1 MGDSNPMSDFIVPL
15 LSFLV
20 VLTASVLLFAKLGTM
35 DLPSK
40 ADLMTLVLPTNL
52 GGGDDDGESGG
63 GFFGLIRGNLALVII
78 LCLYA
83 ALVISLIAVS
93 AVLCPIPL
101 AGGLMVSLG
110 IIGAMMMRLGSSSG
124 TQTVSAAILLAC
136 IYSAYA
142 SWKKFSALIQFS
154 GGEVSSAGAAG
165 FMFIVALAL
174 ALVAYNVVVRDQ
186 ADMRDQLLGNLFSN
200 VGFEGEFKCTHDD
213 TELCMND
220 ILEGATQQMA
230 KKQVSGS
237 VEGQLGCKGSDQ
249 LRPCVRGMV
258 RRQLPSGVTEDQVED
273 QTDTSMGQILNSY
286 GVDTRKDWSTL
297 TVDDLVDEVV
307 KTSPQVRQQMEDG
320 TKQLKDTMGM
330 VVTMLD
336 YLPYITAFIVFTTTM
351 FTQSLVRPLTSF
363 LSTGI
368 FSALLAAG
376 IVSTVQHT
384 VTVDRYVVTI
394 GRSATVK
401 TKPKKRERKHHKPLP
416 KVEPAADKPEPS
428 PEPRDEPEL
437 AQGSPPEPA
446 PRPAAEPE
454 SLSDI
459 SAGGGAGFDDL

>member
-1 MGDSNPMSDFIVPL
+1 
-15 LSFLV
+15 
-20 VLTASVLLFAKLGTM
+20 
-35 DLPSK
+35 
-40 ADLMTLVLPTNL
+40 
-52 GGGDDDGESGG
+52 
-63 GFFGLIRGNLALVII
+63 
-78 LCLYA
+78 
-83 ALVISLIAVS
+83 
-93 AVLCPIPL
+93 
-101 AGGLMVSLG
+101 
-110 IIGAMMMRLGSSSG
+110 
-124 TQTVSAAILLAC
+124 
-136 IYSAYA
+136 
-142 SWKKFSALIQFS
+142 
-154 GGEVSSAGAAG
+154 
-165 FMFIVALAL
+165 
-174 ALVAYNVVVRDQ
+174 
-186 ADMRDQLLGNLFSN
+186 
-200 VGFEGEFKCTHDD
+200 
-213 TELCMND
+213 
-220 ILEGATQQMA
+220 
-230 KKQVSGS
+230 
-237 VEGQLGCKGSDQ
+237 
-249 LRPCVRGMV
+249 
-258 RRQLPSGVTEDQVED
+258 
-273 QTDTSMGQILNSY
+273 
-286 GVDTRKDWSTL
+286 
-297 TVDDLVDEVV
+297 VDEVV

>member
-1 MGDSNPMSDFIVPL
+1 MGDGNPVSDFIVPL

-20 VLTASVLLFAKLGTM
+20 VLTVSIFLFAKLGTM

-63 GFFGLIRGNLALVII
+63 GLFGLIRGNLALIII
-78 LCLYA
+78 LCVYA

-93 AVLCPIPL
+93 AVLCPMPL

-110 IIGAMMMRLGSSSG
+110 IIGAMMLRLGSSSG
-124 TQTVSAAILLAC
+124 TKTVSVAILIAC
-136 IYSAYA
+136 LYSSYV

-154 GGEVSSAGAAG
+154 GGEVSSAGTAG

-174 ALVAYNVVVRDQ
+174 ALVAYQVVVRDQ
-186 ADMRDQLLGNLFSN
+186 ADMRDQLLGNIFSN
-200 VGFEGEFKCTHDD
+200 VGFEGAFKCTHDD
-213 TELCMND
+213 TERCIND
-220 ILEGATQQMA
+220 ILEGATLQMA

-237 VEGQLGCKGSDQ
+237 VESQLGCSGTDK
-249 LRPCVRGMV
+249 LRPCVREMV
-258 RRQLPSGVTEDQVED
+258 SRQLPQGVTEDQVED

-286 GVDTRKDWSTL
+286 GVDTKQDWDEH

-307 KTSPQVRQQMEDG
+307 RTSPQVRSQMEDG
-320 TKQLKDTMGM
+320 TKQLKNTMGM
-330 VVTMLD
+330 VVTVLE

-363 LSTGI
+363 LATAI
-368 FSALLAAG
+368 FSALLTAG
-376 IVSTVQHT
+376 IISTVQHT

-394 GRSATVK
+394 GKSAPVQA
-401 TKPKKRERKHHKPLP
+401 KPGKRERKHHRPLP
-416 KVEPAADKPEPS
+416 KEEPAADKPERS
-428 PEPRDEPEL
+428 PERAHAP
-437 AQGSPPEPA
+437 PPEPEPD
-446 PRPAAEPE
+446 PRPTDE
-454 SLSDI
+454 SESFSDI